1 MQKDIYKKK
10 SNSFEDLFYN
20 LINTLAYSKL
30 CDILLDSGKKTQG
43 EDLKTVKEFYQDF
56 LKNEAEFSQKFGKK
70 LHQNFVL
77 IIDELC
83 MKKLKEF
90 VNIGILEKDKSIIE
104 EKIGNF
110 FCENN
115 QNIESICIKY
125 KKNVINKF
133 QRERLSAEYVKNFIG
148 KLETKIPRYDC
159 IENLVEELHKENPQK
174 FKELIDFEVGLKE
187 LKETSDKLK
196 FVLQGREALPS
207 GVFLL
212 QAKESIKL
220 KRAEKLAKKSLCI
233 IS

>member
-1 MQKDIYKKK
+1 MGNSNVHPDLSETSSQNEFALPPFTIDRNICEFIRIGVNKDG
-10 SNSFEDLFYN
+10 
-20 LINTLAYSKL
+20 
-30 CDILLDSGKKTQG
+30 SG
-43 EDLKTVKEFYQDF
+43 
-56 LKNEAEFSQKFGKK
+56 
-70 LHQNFVL
+70 
-77 IIDELC
+77 
-83 MKKLKEF
+83 
-90 VNIGILEKDKSIIE
+90 
-104 EKIGNF
+104 
-110 FCENN
+110 
-115 QNIESICIKY
+115 IKY